1 MGAQQAPRCGAHA
14 GPLAVRALGA
24 VAEQPALELLPQPER
39 RLATMVLHRRRV
51 GLLRRPAMPNRER
64 YTDGSPLNSRAA
76 PSAVHAPLLV
86 GLLRASGPRMCAA
99 DDEWRT
105 CRIGRIVCRARCN
118 SALRCCQGKTAVE
131 CGLRP
136 GAGTERVRRR
146 RRDGPW
152 LLPDAPGVRRRVC
165 RNDRLRQLH
174 LRAYWSRPVQ
184 WDELQVLH
192 GARDCPSA
200 APQASHAYLSSREA
214 CVSLMAH
221 SSRPCYGVV
230 ANTNCA

>member
-1 MGAQQAPRCGAHA
+1 M
-14 GPLAVRALGA
+14 
-24 VAEQPALELLPQPER
+24 
-39 RLATMVLHRRRV
+39 
-51 GLLRRPAMPNRER
+51 
-64 YTDGSPLNSRAA
+64 
-76 PSAVHAPLLV
+76 
-86 GLLRASGPRMCAA
+86 
-99 DDEWRT
+99 
-105 CRIGRIVCRARCN
+105 
-118 SALRCCQGKTAVE
+118 
-131 CGLRP
+131 
-136 GAGTERVRRR
+136 
-146 RRDGPW
+146 
-152 LLPDAPGVRRRVC
+152 C